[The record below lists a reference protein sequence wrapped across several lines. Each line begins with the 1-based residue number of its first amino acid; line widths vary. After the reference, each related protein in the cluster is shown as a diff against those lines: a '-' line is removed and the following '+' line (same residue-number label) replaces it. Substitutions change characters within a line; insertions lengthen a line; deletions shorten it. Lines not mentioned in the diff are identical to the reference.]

1 MKLSEIG
8 SQQCSIARSLAVV
21 GDGWLLVI
29 LRDAFLGRR
38 RFSEF
43 QASTGAPPTII
54 SDRLKRM
61 VELGILDRVE
71 YQQFPARHEYRLT
84 DKGRDLYPA
93 LLMLSR
99 WGDKYLDDGDGPP
112 VEYIHTDCGHPAE
125 PHVTCSHCGDEI
137 DVRNLHAN
145 QRRAPVADG

>member
-8 SQQCSIARSLAVV
+8 NQQCSIARTLAVV
-21 GDGWLLVI
+21 GDGWMLVL

-43 QASTGAPPTII
+43 ESGSGAPPTIV
-54 SDRLKRM
+54 SDRLKRL
-61 VELGILDRVE
+61 VELGLLDRVE
-71 YQQFPARHEYRLT
+71 YQQYPSRHEYRLT

-99 WGDKYLDDGDGPP
+99 WGDKYLDDGNGPP
-112 VEYIHTDCGHPAE
+112 VQYLHTTCDHPAA
-125 PHVTCSHCGDEI
+125 PHVTCSHCGEEI
-137 DVRNLHAN
+137 DVRDVRIRQLPGLAEG
-145 QRRAPVADG
+145 A